1 MVSYPHARV
10 WDMNRIIAG
19 EARGRKIKVPPEGT
33 RPTSDRA
40 REGLFSSLNVR
51 FGFPGQVVLD
61 LFAGSGALGLEAASR
76 GADSVVLVEN
86 NPDAVEIIKYN
97 AEVVGH
103 PDVTIEPVTA
113 STYLARAPREHFTMV
128 LADPPYELADEAI
141 VEMLNALIPVLADEA
156 AVVVERHR
164 DSPETDW
171 PEGFTPTGQ
180 KLKKRL
186 YGTARMDMAVFE
198 RTPTS

>member
-1 MVSYPHARV
+1 
-10 WDMNRIIAG
+10 MNRIIAG
-19 EARGRKIKVPPEGT
+19 DARGRKIKVPPEGT

-40 REGLFSSLNVR
+40 REGLFSSLNAR

-76 GADSVVLVEN
+76 GAESVVLVEN
-86 NPDAVEIIKYN
+86 DAKAVEILEFNK
-97 AEVVGH
+97 AVVKH
-103 PDVTIEPVTA
+103 PHVTIEPVAA

-128 LADPPYELADEAI
+128 LADPPYELADESV
-141 VEMLNALIPVLADEA
+141 VEMLNALIPALVDGAV
-156 AVVVERHR
+156 VVVERHR
-164 DSPETDW
+164 DSPETAW

-186 YGTARMDMAVFE
+186 YGIARMDMATFDRDSE
-198 RTPTS
+198 RNTDQ